1 MRETGGGQQP
11 AVEPGDGGARALG
24 AVELGLAEA
33 GAGLGGA
40 RAGSGCRA
48 GVGER
53 VGVGGRTGDG
63 ARAEGCEQVGC
74 GAWGGFSGRGL
85 LGAETEEL
93 VAEMFG
99 EVLGV
104 SGLGGGDDF
113 FALGGDSLIALRVVR
128 RLRPEFGE
136 DLSARVVFQAS
147 TVAGLAAL
155 LDERGLR

>member
-1 MRETGGGQQP
+1 
-11 AVEPGDGGARALG
+11 
-24 AVELGLAEA
+24 
-33 GAGLGGA
+33 
-40 RAGSGCRA
+40 
-48 GVGER
+48 
-53 VGVGGRTGDG
+53 
-63 ARAEGCEQVGC
+63 
-74 GAWGGFSGRGL
+74 
-85 LGAETEEL
+85 
-93 VAEMFG
+93 MFG